1 MNENNIDLKLK
12 DFSNYL
18 LDIGLLIGGNI
29 YNEFG
34 KKYKEINE
42 KEKILLEDEEPD
54 INYDLTYFKDNNSKT
69 IIKFY
74 ESLNEEKKKLITF
87 SIFNNYNK
95 RKEKNNINSDY
106 HIDKNELLVV
116 NEEDEDKIDDKN
128 NSNSNKKNIDYKEEH
143 FEIELISLKNNL
155 ISKLSDISEDSSKE
169 NFNKFKS
176 KKKKKKDKN
185 NITKKNNKKKEK
197 EKEKEKEKLMLNENC
212 TFQPNLDKKGK
223 KTNKEEKKN
232 ISEIFIKLSQKS
244 KKKEEE
250 IESIRK
256 EIDKECLFQPN
267 LESNKNKNKKKIS
280 RKDFENRLK
289 LFEENRK
296 DKEEKRKKEEEKEFN
311 EKFPFIPNKEKERNK
326 SCNKSFNRSFS
337 KKRNESFTSENI
349 YQRLHDEKNKIKLKY
364 EENVK
369 KLLDDIKDRANH
381 PIVKHNNINYITNRR
396 WNIEPE
402 RRIYNVKNMSFNKR
416 GIFYNTEE
424 NKEDIKM
431 FNKKRIEELYEEYKK
446 MKNDLKVEQNQKEIE
461 DLNKIKEENKEKIN
475 ININNNEE
483 NNTET
488 NKEEESNLKN
498 KDEHKKSENESQN
511 NSFNETQK

>member
-1 MNENNIDLKLK
+1 MNEDNIDLKLK

-54 INYDLTYFKDNNSKT
+54 INYDLTYFKDNISKT
-69 IIKFY
+69 MIKFY

-143 FEIELISLKNNL
+143 FEIELISSKNNL
-155 ISKLSDISEDSSKE
+155 ILKLSDISEDSSKE

-176 KKKKKKDKN
+176 KKKKKKEKN
-185 NITKKNNKKKEK
+185 NITKKNNKKK

-396 WNIEPE
+396 WNVEPE
-402 RRIYNVKNMSFNKR
+402 RRIYNVKNMSFDKR

-431 FNKKRIEELYEEYKK
+431 FNNKRIEELYEEYKK

-475 ININNNEE
+475 INISNNEE

-498 KDEHKKSENESQN
+498 KDEHEKSENESQN

>member
-1 MNENNIDLKLK
+1 MNENNIDSKVK

-54 INYDLTYFKDNNSKT
+54 ENYDLTYFKDNISKT
-69 IIKFY
+69 MIKFY

-95 RKEKNNINSDY
+95 RKEKNNTDTNY
-106 HIDKNELLVV
+106 HIDKNELLAVS
-116 NEEDEDKIDDKN
+116 EEDEDKIDDKN
-128 NSNSNKKNIDYKEEH
+128 NSNNIKNIEYKEEH
-143 FEIELISLKNNL
+143 FEIELLSLKNNL
-155 ISKLSDISEDSSKE
+155 ILKLSDISEDSSKE

-176 KKKKKKDKN
+176 KKKKKKEKN
-185 NITKKNNKKKEK
+185 NIIKKKNKKRE
-197 EKEKEKEKLMLNENC
+197 EEKEKEKLLLNENC
-212 TFQPNLDKKGK
+212 TFQPNLDKKSK
-223 KTNKEEKKN
+223 KINKVEKKN
-232 ISEIFIKLSQKS
+232 ITEIFLKLSQKS

-250 IESIRK
+250 IENIRK

-267 LESNKNKNKKKIS
+267 LESNKNKSKKKIN
-280 RKDFENRLK
+280 RKDFEKRLK

-296 DKEEKRKKEEEKEFN
+296 DKEEKRKKEDEKEFN

-326 SCNKSFNRSFS
+326 SCNKSFNKSFN
-337 KKRNESFTSENI
+337 KKRNESFESENI

-369 KLLDDIKDRANH
+369 KILDEIKDRANH

-396 WNIEPE
+396 WNREPE
-402 RRIYNVKNMSFNKR
+402 RRIYNIKNMSFDKKSN
-416 GIFYNTEE
+416 IFYNTEE

-431 FNKKRIEELYEEYKK
+431 FNNKKIEELYEEYKK
-446 MKNDLKVEQNQKEIE
+446 MKNDLKVEQIQKENE
-461 DLNKIKEENKEKIN
+461 DLNKTKEENKEKIN
-475 ININNNEE
+475 INISNNEE
-483 NNTET
+483 NNKEK
-488 NKEEESNLKN
+488 NKEENNNLKN
-498 KDEHKKSENESQN
+498 KDEEKKSKNESQN
-511 NSFNETQK
+511 NSLDDTQK